1 MSVPIPRNTSTFVG
15 RGVAFPMQPDATGAL
30 AMAEEA
36 RDIEEAIRLILGT
49 TPGERPMR
57 PLFGCR
63 IHHHIFDSVNAA
75 TTGTMAF
82 EVERAIGMWEP
93 RVHVRHV
100 EVLVDDH
107 EPSLLYI
114 DVTYQIKRN
123 NDERNLVFPFYTI
136 PEE

>member
-1 MSVPIPRNTSTFVG
+1 MATPIPRNTAAFVG
-15 RGVAFPMQPDATGAL
+15 RGVAFPMAPDATGSVG
-30 AMAEEA
+30 MATED
-36 RDIEEAIRLILGT
+36 RDIEQAIRLILGT

-57 PLFGCR
+57 PRFGCG
-63 IHHHIFDSVNAA
+63 IHHHIFDAVNPA
-75 TTGTMAF
+75 TIGTMAF

-93 RVHVRHV
+93 RVHVRNV
-100 EVLVDDH
+100 EILVDET

-114 DVTYQIKRN
+114 DVTYQVKHN